1 MDKKEVDTQRVDND
15 ENKMYRAEMIA
26 ESASK
31 TGRNPV
37 DTAGMDTDDEIWLS
51 ENPDCE
57 DYILQV
63 WADKKQEISK
73 TKSQ

>member
-1 MDKKEVDTQRVDND
+1 MDNADNAD
-15 ENKMYRAEMIA
+15 KMLRAEQIA

-63 WADKKQEISK
+63 WADKKQEINK